1 MVSLLVQ
8 TSFIGDAILTTPLI
22 AALAARGLVDVLAT
36 PSGASVLQGN
46 PYVRRLVVYDKRG
59 NDKGPAGLLR
69 TARAVRAP
77 DRDATA
83 YLAQGSVRSAFLA
96 RIAGYK
102 RRVGFDTSSGRLLY
116 TRRVPFQRE
125 QHHAERLLRLA
136 LGPDAA
142 VPRDM
147 LRPRLYPS
155 DADRAAVDH
164 LLGATPNAERRLIAL
179 APGSVW
185 ATKRWPYYA
194 ELAAAL
200 RSTHRSVIVGS
211 HDDTPLAAEIVRA
224 TGGDAVDAT
233 GRLTLLGSAA
243 LIGRCSAI
251 VTNDSAPL
259 HLASA
264 MNTPTIA
271 IFGPTVPAFGFG
283 PLADASGTAEH
294 LSLHCRPCHPHGPMV
309 CPLGHWRCMRDLAL
323 ETVVTRITALA

>member
-1 MVSLLVQ
+1 MALVIQ
-8 TSFIGDAILTTPLI
+8 TSFLGDVVLATPLI
-22 AALAARGLVDVLAT
+22 ANLAGRGPVDVLAT
-36 PSGASVLQGN
+36 PLGASLLQNN
-46 PYVRRLVVYDKRG
+46 PHVRRLIIYDKRRR
-59 NDKGPAGLLR
+59 DRGPSGILR
-69 TARAVRAP
+69 IANSVRNP

-83 YLAQGSVRSAFLA
+83 YLAQGSVRSGFLA

-102 RRVGFDTSSGRLLY
+102 HRVGFDTSAGRLFY

-142 VPRDM
+142 IPRGM

-155 DADRAAVDH
+155 DADRAAVDQ
-164 LLGATPNAERRLIAL
+164 LLDATPNAERRLIAL

-185 ATKRWPYYA
+185 ATKRWPYYS

-211 HDDTPLAAEIVRA
+211 RDDTPLAAEIVRA
-224 TGGDAVDAT
+224 TGGDAIDVT
-233 GRLTLLGSAA
+233 GRLTLLGSAE
-243 LIGRCSAI
+243 LIGRCRAI

-283 PLADASGTAEH
+283 PLAAASVIAEH
-294 LSLHCRPCHPHGPMV
+294 QSLDCRPCHPHGPMV
-309 CPLGHWRCMRDLAL
+309 CPLGHWRCMRDLSL
-323 ETVVTRITALA
+323 ETVVARITALA